1 MSINR
6 ANNNCT
12 ICDSLPMSS
21 GIIASTEHVAGS
33 CRNYHATA
41 AWTNSA
47 LNAKLNR
54 ARREFIRCNSCISA
68 WYGPMREMADKWRFL
83 IYSARIKGYRRNI
96 RPDAI
101 VSLIN
106 RKGQELALHRND
118 IGDNLMMVT
127 VRVALLRARSGKRR
141 ANERGWEG
149 KRGEGKGRGGRG
161 RALILTYARNVNGVE
176 NSPTCQ

>member
-21 GIIASTEHVAGS
+21 GIIVSTEHVAGS

-68 WYGPMREMADKWRFL
+68 WYGPMREMADKWRVL

-118 IGDNLMMVT
+118 IGDNLMMIT
-127 VRVALLRARSGKRR
+127 VRKKKSERARVGRKEKGR
-141 ANERGWEG
+141 E
-149 KRGEGKGRGGRG
+149 GEG
-161 RALILTYARNVNGVE
+161 AGVH
-176 NSPTCQ
+176 